1 MRTSPVWKRAL
12 INSSPGERPVPAL
25 SPLCISNHQ
34 KSPHGIYLSLPQNA
48 ICVTCKSV
56 SFHTPVSQCTSLALS
71 PWLIRLMGF
80 LTSTKLEEDFST
92 PFKQR

>member
-48 ICVTCKSV
+48 MCHLQICLLPHSSLPVYIPCFVPLVNKADGLSY
-56 SFHTPVSQCTSLALS
+56 FH
-71 PWLIRLMGF
+71 
-80 LTSTKLEEDFST
+80 
-92 PFKQR
+92 